1 MHARLHAAS
10 APHWDATA
18 ARNLKSHEDISAG
31 LTGWLRTARQ
41 QQPGGAQSGAWQG
54 QNQDPVESW
63 QGQGGSPLQEQAST
77 WQQGAGEASGSSF
90 GAASIGASRQIR
102 GAWPGPKQTN
112 MLEGASHMFIPLEQ
126 GPRLESSTEF
136 AGLRQGSCSMHS
148 WLQTPPST
156 VEKGTAP
163 FAELVLGDREEN
175 ASAPT
180 LVKTAEPGYG
190 DSDAVQGSSSAERA
204 AARKRIASHAVSLE
218 NEPF

>member
-54 QNQDPVESW
+54 QGQGPVEVW

-90 GAASIGASRQIR
+90 GAASIGASWQIR
-102 GAWPGPKQTN
+102 SAWPGLKQTN
-112 MLEGASHMFIPLEQ
+112 MLEGASHMLTPLEQ

-136 AGLRQGSCSMHS
+136 AALRQGSCSMHS
-148 WLQTPPST
+148 WPPST

-163 FAELVLGDREEN
+163 FAELVLGDKEVN

-180 LVKTAEPGYG
+180 IVKTGEPGNG
-190 DSDAVQGSSSAERA
+190 DSDTVQGSSSAERA